1 MIKSSLFNYELPKS
15 SINQIPYQNP
25 LDSKLLIAES
35 KKIIYFKDL
44 AQHVEK
50 ESLFIFNKSTVQKV
64 RILTEKKSGGSI
76 EIFIIKKINDRKAQC
91 LLKSSDKKLMNKQY
105 QTDIVNFKIT
115 DIHDGSFV
123 CLFDKNIDD
132 LINNFGVL
140 PLPPYIKDSP
150 DKREFYNNEF
160 SDQGFSVAAPT
171 AGLHFTNKLIK
182 ELKNE
187 NIDTAFVNLD
197 VNIDT
202 FKPIKNVN
210 LNDHK
215 IHNEYYSIE
224 DTEFN
229 KILSYKNSSRSIY
242 CIGTTTLR
250 AIETAFL
257 TEKLKG
263 KTDLF
268 ILPDT
273 KINVP
278 NYLITNFHAPMS
290 SLLSIVQNVYGDN
303 WKELYKYAIDQSLKF
318 LSFGDAVLFEY
329 R

>member
-1 MIKSSLFNYELPKS
+1 MIKSSLFNYDLPKS

-35 KKIIYFKDL
+35 KKIIHFNDL
-44 AQHVEK
+44 SKHVEK
-50 ESLFIFNKSTVQKV
+50 NSLFIFNKSTVQKV
-64 RILTEKKSGGSI
+64 RILTEKKSGGAI
-76 EIFIIKKINDRKAQC
+76 EIFIIQKINEREAQC

-115 DIHDGSFV
+115 DIDDGYFV
-123 CLFDKNIDD
+123 CVFDKNIDD
-132 LINNFGVL
+132 LINNYGVL

-160 SDQGFSVAAPT
+160 SDKGFSVAAPT

-182 ELKNE
+182 KLKNE
-187 NIDTAFVNLD
+187 NIETAFINLD

-202 FKPIKNVN
+202 FKPIKNKN

-224 DTEFN
+224 DSEYN
-229 KILSYKNSSRSIY
+229 KILSYKNSNRSIY

-250 AIETAFL
+250 AIETAYL
-257 TEKLKG
+257 TGKLKG

-268 ILPDT
+268 ILPGT
-273 KINVP
+273 IINVP

-290 SLLSIVQNVYGDN
+290 SLLSIVQNVYGEN
-303 WKELYKYAIDQSLKF
+303 WKELYKYAIDQGLKF

-329 R
+329 K

>member
-15 SINQIPYQNP
+15 SINQMPYQNP
-25 LDSKLLIAES
+25 LDSKLLIAEC

-44 AQHVEK
+44 AQHIEK
-50 ESLFIFNKSTVQKV
+50 DSLFIFNKSTVQKV
-64 RILTEKKSGGSI
+64 RILTEKKSGGAI

-105 QTDIVNFKIT
+105 QTDIVNFEIT
-115 DIHDGSFV
+115 DIDDGSFV

-182 ELKNE
+182 GFKKE
-187 NIDTAFVNLD
+187 NIETAFVNLD

-202 FKPIKNVN
+202 FKPIKNEN

-229 KILSYKNSSRSIY
+229 KILSYKNSNRNIY

-250 AIETAFL
+250 AIETAYI
-257 TEKLKG
+257 TEELKG
-263 KTDLF
+263 YTDLF

-303 WKELYKYAIDQSLKF
+303 WKELYKYAIDQGLKF

>member
-1 MIKSSLFNYELPKS
+1 M
-15 SINQIPYQNP
+15 
-25 LDSKLLIAES
+25 
-35 KKIIYFKDL
+35 
-44 AQHVEK
+44 
-50 ESLFIFNKSTVQKV
+50 

-115 DIHDGSFV
+115 DIDDGSFV

-182 ELKNE
+182 GFKKE
-187 NIDTAFVNLD
+187 NIETAFVNLD

-229 KILSYKNSSRSIY
+229 KILSYKNSNRSIY

-250 AIETAFL
+250 AIETAYI
-257 TEKLKG
+257 TKKLKG

-303 WKELYKYAIDQSLKF
+303 WKELYKYAIDQGLKF

>member
-50 ESLFIFNKSTVQKV
+50 DSLFIFNKSTVQKV

-105 QTDIVNFKIT
+105 QTDIVNFEIT
-115 DIHDGSFV
+115 DIDDGSFV

-182 ELKNE
+182 EFKKE
-187 NIDTAFVNLD
+187 NIETAFVNLD

-229 KILSYKNSSRSIY
+229 KILSYKNSNRSIY

-303 WKELYKYAIDQSLKF
+303 WKELYKYAIDQGLKF

>member
-1 MIKSSLFNYELPKS
+1 MIKSSLLNYELPKS

-50 ESLFIFNKSTVQKV
+50 DSLFIFNKSTVQKV

-105 QTDIVNFKIT
+105 QTDIVNFEIT
-115 DIHDGSFV
+115 DIDDGSFV

-182 ELKNE
+182 EFKKE
-187 NIDTAFVNLD
+187 NIETAFVNLD

-229 KILSYKNSSRSIY
+229 KILSYKNSNQSIY

-250 AIETAFL
+250 AIETAYI
-257 TEKLKG
+257 TKELKG

-268 ILPDT
+268 ILPGT

>member
-1 MIKSSLFNYELPKS
+1 M
-15 SINQIPYQNP
+15 
-25 LDSKLLIAES
+25 
-35 KKIIYFKDL
+35 
-44 AQHVEK
+44 
-50 ESLFIFNKSTVQKV
+50 
-64 RILTEKKSGGSI
+64 RILTEKKSGGSL
-76 EIFIIKKINDRKAQC
+76 EIFIIKKITDREAQC
-91 LLKSSDKKLMNKQY
+91 LLKSSDKKLINKQY

-132 LINNFGVL
+132 LITNFGVL
-140 PLPPYIKDSP
+140 PLPPYIEDSP

-182 ELKNE
+182 EFKKE
-187 NIDTAFVNLD
+187 NIETAFVNLD

-229 KILSYKNSSRSIY
+229 KILSYKNSNQSIY

-250 AIETAFL
+250 AIETAYI
-257 TEKLKG
+257 TKELKG

-268 ILPDT
+268 ILPGT

-303 WKELYKYAIDQSLKF
+303 WKELYKYAIDQGLKF

>member
-35 KKIIYFKDL
+35 KNIIHFKEL
-44 AQHVEK
+44 AKHVEK
-50 ESLFIFNKSTVQKV
+50 DSLFIFNKSTVQKV
-64 RILTEKKSGGSI
+64 RILTEKKSGGAI
-76 EIFIIKKINDRKAQC
+76 EIFIIQKINDHEAKC
-91 LLKSSDKKLMNKQY
+91 LLKSSDKKLIDKQY

-115 DIHDGSFV
+115 DLDDGSFV
-123 CLFDKNIDD
+123 CVFDKNIDD
-132 LINNFGVL
+132 LINNYGVL
-140 PLPPYIKDSP
+140 PLPPYIEDSP

-160 SDQGFSVAAPT
+160 SDQGFSVASPT

-187 NIDTAFVNLD
+187 NIDTAFINLD

-202 FKPIKNVN
+202 FKPIKNIN

-215 IHNEYYSIE
+215 IHNEFYSIE
-224 DTEFN
+224 DSEFN
-229 KILSYKNSSRSIY
+229 KILSYKNSNRSIY

-250 AIETAFL
+250 AIETAYL

-263 KTDLF
+263 RTDLF
-268 ILPDT
+268 ILPNT

-290 SLLSIVQNVYGDN
+290 SLLSIVHNVYGDN
-303 WKELYKYAIDQSLKF
+303 WKELYKYAIGQGLKF

-329 R
+329 K

>member
-1 MIKSSLFNYELPKS
+1 MIKSSLFNYDLPKS

-35 KKIIYFKDL
+35 KKIIHFNDL
-44 AQHVEK
+44 SKHVEK
-50 ESLFIFNKSTVQKV
+50 NSLFIFNKSTVQKV
-64 RILTEKKSGGSI
+64 RILTEKKSGGAI
-76 EIFIIKKINDRKAQC
+76 EIFIIQKINEREAQC

-115 DIHDGSFV
+115 DIDDGYFV
-123 CLFDKNIDD
+123 CVFDKNIDD
-132 LINNFGVL
+132 LINNYGVL

-160 SDQGFSVAAPT
+160 SDKGFSVAAPT

-187 NIDTAFVNLD
+187 NIETAFINLD

-202 FKPIKNVN
+202 FKPIKNKN

-224 DTEFN
+224 DSEYN
-229 KILSYKNSSRSIY
+229 KILSYKNSNRSIY

-250 AIETAFL
+250 AIETAYL
-257 TEKLKG
+257 TGKLKG

-268 ILPDT
+268 ILPGT
-273 KINVP
+273 IINVP

-290 SLLSIVQNVYGDN
+290 SLLSIVQNVYGEN
-303 WKELYKYAIDQSLKF
+303 WKELYKYAIDQGLKF

-329 R
+329 K

>member
-25 LDSKLLIAES
+25 LDSKLLIAEC

-44 AQHVEK
+44 AQHIEK
-50 ESLFIFNKSTVQKV
+50 DSLFIFNKSTVQKV

-105 QTDIVNFKIT
+105 QTDIVNFEIT
-115 DIHDGSFV
+115 DIDDGSFV

-182 ELKNE
+182 GFKKE
-187 NIDTAFVNLD
+187 NIETAFVNLD

-202 FKPIKNVN
+202 FKPIKNEN

-229 KILSYKNSSRSIY
+229 KILSYKNSNRSIY

-250 AIETAFL
+250 AIETAYI
-257 TEKLKG
+257 TKKLKG

-303 WKELYKYAIDQSLKF
+303 WKELYKYAIDQGLKF

>member
-44 AQHVEK
+44 AQHIEK
-50 ESLFIFNKSTVQKV
+50 DSLFIFNKSTVQKV

-105 QTDIVNFKIT
+105 QTDIVNFEIT
-115 DIHDGSFV
+115 DIDDGSFV

-182 ELKNE
+182 GFKKE
-187 NIDTAFVNLD
+187 NIETAFVNLD

-229 KILSYKNSSRSIY
+229 KILSYKNSNRSIY

-250 AIETAFL
+250 AIETAYI

-303 WKELYKYAIDQSLKF
+303 WKELYKYAIDQGLKF

-329 R
+329 K

>member
-44 AQHVEK
+44 AQHIEK
-50 ESLFIFNKSTVQKV
+50 DSLFIFNKSTVQKV

-105 QTDIVNFKIT
+105 QTDIVNFEIT
-115 DIHDGSFV
+115 DIDDGSFV

-182 ELKNE
+182 GFKKE
-187 NIDTAFVNLD
+187 NIETAFVNLD

-224 DTEFN
+224 DNEFN
-229 KILSYKNSSRSIY
+229 KILSYKNSNRSIY

-250 AIETAFL
+250 AIETAYI
-257 TEKLKG
+257 TKELKG

-303 WKELYKYAIDQSLKF
+303 WKELYKYAIDQGLKF

>member
-50 ESLFIFNKSTVQKV
+50 DSLFIFNKSTVQKV

-105 QTDIVNFKIT
+105 QTDIVNFEIT
-115 DIHDGSFV
+115 DIDDGSFV

-182 ELKNE
+182 EFKKE
-187 NIDTAFVNLD
+187 NIETAFVNLD

-229 KILSYKNSSRSIY
+229 KILSYKNSNQSIY

-250 AIETAFL
+250 AIETAYI
-257 TEKLKG
+257 TKELKG

-268 ILPDT
+268 ILPGT

-303 WKELYKYAIDQSLKF
+303 WKELYKYAIDQGLKF

>member
-1 MIKSSLFNYELPKS
+1 MIKSSLFNYDLPKS

-35 KKIIYFKDL
+35 KKIIHFNDL
-44 AQHVEK
+44 SKHVEK
-50 ESLFIFNKSTVQKV
+50 NSLFIFNKSTVQKV
-64 RILTEKKSGGSI
+64 RILTEKKSGGAI
-76 EIFIIKKINDRKAQC
+76 EIFIIQKINEREAQC

-115 DIHDGSFV
+115 DIDDGYFV
-123 CLFDKNIDD
+123 CVFDKNIDD
-132 LINNFGVL
+132 LINNYGVL

-160 SDQGFSVAAPT
+160 SDKGFSVAAPT

-182 ELKNE
+182 KLKNE
-187 NIDTAFVNLD
+187 NIETAFINLD

-202 FKPIKNVN
+202 FKPIKNKN

-215 IHNEYYSIE
+215 IHHEYYSIE
-224 DTEFN
+224 DSEYN
-229 KILSYKNSSRSIY
+229 KILSYKNSNRSIY

-250 AIETAFL
+250 AIETAYL
-257 TEKLKG
+257 TGKLKG

-268 ILPDT
+268 ILPGT
-273 KINVP
+273 IINVP

-290 SLLSIVQNVYGDN
+290 SLLSIVQNVYGEN
-303 WKELYKYAIDQSLKF
+303 WKELYKYAIDQGLKF

-329 R
+329 K